1 MMKSLSFFPLLI
13 LFIFSISEIACSNS
27 TDSVEPALTLSKEKL
42 TFDEE
47 IGMQKLAIKTNV
59 EWSVSSSDSWCVISP
74 TSGGSGDKQIEVSV
88 LENVTTDQRKT
99 TITIIA
105 GTLSKQIKV
114 TQTENINSIPADKT
128 GMNSDALALATK
140 IKLGWNLGNSLEAC
154 ASSTSASET
163 YWGNPKT
170 TKAMIDAVKAA
181 GFNAVRIPAAWSG
194 YIENQATYKL
204 QDTWLARVK
213 EVVDYCVDNDMYAIL
228 NIHWDGGWLQEHTKY
243 ADQVEVNKKQKALW
257 VQIAAYFRNYDEH
270 LLFAGT
276 NEVNTGDSSTPTE
289 ENFKVQMSYNQTFV
303 DAVRATGGRNTYR
316 NLVIQA
322 FNTDI
327 DLADQNLTV
336 STDNVEKRMMVEV
349 HYYTP
354 WQFCGMETDAN
365 WGKYAALWGTDYKQ
379 YAVGEL
385 EDRWATWGDEE
396 YVKTAFAKVKAK
408 FVDKGYPV
416 ILGEYGAIS
425 RLSLTGDALK
435 HHLDSRAY
443 YLKYITQQAK
453 VYGMVPFYW
462 DNGYSGNHGFALFD
476 RGNYATVDS
485 QALNALVEGS
495 AANYPY

>member
-1 MMKSLSFFPLLI
+1 MKSHPF
-13 LFIFSISEIACSNS
+13 FSILIFLFFSTLEIACSNND
-27 TDSVEPALTLSKEKL
+27 DSVEPELTLSKQEL
-42 TFDEE
+42 AFDGT
-47 IGMQKLAIKTNV
+47 ISTQKLAIETNV
-59 EWSVSSSDSWCVISP
+59 DWSVSSLDSWCVISP
-74 TSGGSGDKQIEVSV
+74 AFGEAGNKQIEVSV
-88 LENVTTDQRKT
+88 LENPMSDQRIA

-105 GTLSKQIKV
+105 GALSKQIKV
-114 TQTENINSIPADKT
+114 TQTANVNSIPADKT
-128 GMNSDALALATK
+128 GMNSDALVLAK
-140 IKLGWNLGNSLEAC
+140 KMKLGWNLGNSLEAC

-163 YWGNPKT
+163 YWSNPKT

-194 YIENQATYKL
+194 YIENQTTYKL

-213 EVVDYCVDNDMYAIL
+213 EVVDYCVDNGMYAIL

-243 ADQVEVNKKQKALW
+243 TDQVEVNKKQKALW
-257 VQIAAYFRNYDEH
+257 LQIAAYFRNYDEH

-303 DAVRATGGRNTYR
+303 DAVRLTGGRNTYR
-316 NLVIQA
+316 NLIIQA

-327 DLADQNLTV
+327 DLADKNLTV
-336 STDNVEKRMMVEV
+336 ATDNIEKRIMVEV

-354 WQFCGMETDAN
+354 WQFCGMEEDAT
-365 WGKYAALWGTDYKQ
+365 WGKYAVLWGTDYKQ
-379 YAVGEL
+379 YATGEL
-385 EDRWATWGDEE
+385 DGRWITGGEEE
-396 YVKTAFAKVKAK
+396 YVKTEFAKVKAK

-425 RLSLTGDALK
+425 RLSLAGDALK

-443 YLKYITQQAK
+443 FLKYITQQAK
-453 VYGMVPFYW
+453 IYGMVPFYW
-462 DNGYSGNHGFALFD
+462 DNGYSGNHGFGLFD
-476 RGNYATVDS
+476 RGNHAIVDT